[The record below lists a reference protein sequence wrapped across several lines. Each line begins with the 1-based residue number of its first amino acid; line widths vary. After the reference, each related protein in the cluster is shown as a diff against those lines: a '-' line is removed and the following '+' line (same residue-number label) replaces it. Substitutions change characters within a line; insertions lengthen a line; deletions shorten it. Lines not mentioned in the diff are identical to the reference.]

1 MLLLLL
7 LLNLTVPQWAVF
19 GRLVLD
25 VVLRVILGD
34 NGRCVCG
41 RRLVGDEALDAVAG
55 NLQGSL
61 PHYPSVF
68 RAATLG
74 GVDDQFP
81 LWQCHTGESAR

>member
-7 LLNLTVPQWAVF
+7 DLTVTQWAVF

-34 NGRCVCG
+34 DGRRVSG
-41 RRLVGDEALDAVAG
+41 RRLVGNEALDAVAG

-61 PHYPSVF
+61 PHHPGVF
-68 RAATLG
+68 RAAALG
-74 GVDDQFP
+74 GVDDQFA
-81 LWQCHTGESAR
+81 LR